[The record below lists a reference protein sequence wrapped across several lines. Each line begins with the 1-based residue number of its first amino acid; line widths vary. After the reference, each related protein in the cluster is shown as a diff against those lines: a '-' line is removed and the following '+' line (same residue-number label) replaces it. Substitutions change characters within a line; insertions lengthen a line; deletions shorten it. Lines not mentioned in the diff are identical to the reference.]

1 MIAVSETTESLLPI
15 NLKNFTRAELREY
28 FADSWTLN
36 DTLFRSLRK
45 EQAFYLNPDPL
56 RNPLIFYL
64 GHTAAFYMNKLC
76 AARVLNKGVASSFKR
91 LFAAGVDPETP
102 AELVESLRGIA
113 WPKPCE
119 VWDYR
124 VKCFDAVMGI
134 IERVDIEL
142 PIGSESPLWALLM
155 GIEHDRIHFETSSV
169 LFRQLPAD
177 LLRRP
182 DEWRYAPTFGDPP
195 QNEMIYIPGG
205 AAHLGKPRD
214 FPTYGWDNEY
224 GHLNVKLEPF
234 YASKYLVS
242 NLDFLAFV
250 EDGGYLERAYWDGES
265 WAWRSA
271 YQVTK
276 PKFWV
281 KAKEGYRYRALFEDV
296 AMPWDWPV
304 EVNHHEA
311 SAYCRW
317 KGDGT
322 RLLTEAEWNVL
333 AGARTSLDG
342 AEYGDDPAY
351 TGRYNLNL
359 KFGSPCPVNMLKEAV
374 SPFGCYDALGNVW
387 VWLSDRFKP
396 LPGFKPHRLYDD
408 FSVPFFDEKH
418 SMMLG
423 GSWATTG
430 TGASRFYRLWFRRH
444 FYQHAGFRV
453 AS

>member
-1 MIAVSETTESLLPI
+1 MIAVSETIGSLLPI
-15 NLKNFTRAELREY
+15 NLKSFTRAELREY

-64 GHTAAFYMNKLC
+64 GHTAAFYVNKLY
-76 AARVLNKGVASSFKR
+76 AAGALNQGVDSSVEK
-91 LFAAGVDPETP
+91 LFASGVDPETP
-102 AELVESLRGIA
+102 AELEGALRGIA

-119 VWDYR
+119 VWGYR
-124 VKCFDAVMGI
+124 AKCFDAVMDI
-134 IERVDIEL
+134 IERVAIEL
-142 PIGSESPLWALLM
+142 PVGPESPLWALLM

-169 LFRQLPAD
+169 LFRQLPAEF
-177 LLRRP
+177 LRRP
-182 DEWRYAPTFGDPP
+182 DEWRYAPTFGNPP
-195 QNEMIYIPGG
+195 RNEMIYVPGG
-205 AAHLGKPRD
+205 TTRLGKPRD

-224 GHLNVKLEPF
+224 GHLDVKVAPF
-234 YASKYLVS
+234 YAGKYLVS
-242 NLDFLAFV
+242 NLEFLTFV
-250 EDGGYLERAYWDGES
+250 EDGGYSERAYWDDES

-271 YQVTK
+271 HRVTK

-281 KAKEGYRYRALFEDV
+281 GARNEYRYRTLFEDV

-317 KGDGT
+317 KGNRT

-333 AGARTSLDG
+333 AGARTDSEG
-342 AEYGDDPAY
+342 AEYGDDPAFSR
-351 TGRYNLNL
+351 RYNLNL
-359 KFGSPCPVNMLKEAV
+359 KFGSPCPVHMPKEAV
-374 SPFGCYDALGNVW
+374 SPLGCYDVLGNVW
-387 VWLSDRFKP
+387 VWLSDRFGP